1 MPIFKQGIIHSVKGG
16 HKYAES
22 CKILTSFFLTKF
34 RQFMGIGKSSC
45 PKKKE
50 GEKKTAFDD
59 DGFFR

>member
-50 GEKKTAFDD
+50 EKKNSV
-59 DGFFR
+59 